1 MIVNQNASKIAN
13 MVVDRNWLDRGQ
25 NSVCITYGKCS
36 NVTLTLQN
44 NHYGRNQWEY
54 GNDSKHPFGFARSL
68 SPPFTVCGP
77 TGGRTTTC

>member
-36 NVTLTLQN
+36 NVNLREVFE
-44 NHYGRNQWEY
+44 RNSHLAEQPLRPQPV
-54 GNDSKHPFGFARSL
+54 GVRQ
-68 SPPFTVCGP
+68 
-77 TGGRTTTC
+77 